1 MHNVTLVTLFDG
13 GWINEQNDLE
23 ALKKGLIKGKSV
35 ISTHTVNLLVI
46 HFLNTLPL
54 LEMPQSADFS
64 N

>member
-23 ALKKGLIKGKSV
+23 ELKRGLKGKSV